1 VGDGV
6 RIKFLHD
13 LWCGEMVLNE
23 VFLDFFGIAHVNDA
37 SIEDNMEILGDSTQW
52 NVSFAREVH
61 D

>member
-1 VGDGV
+1 
-6 RIKFLHD
+6 
-13 LWCGEMVLNE
+13 MVLNE